1 VVSCPGRVC
10 FIQPAHSRRCSSRI
24 PPETLVSENLASSA
38 NGGAPSYPPHPIF
51 PGFHGPGCAI
61 VHPSRVRLSG
71 SMRMSHPKRII
82 VLAAF
87 ALAFVASAAV
97 VVAVRPP
104 TVVANASA
112 QAADSRAQ

>member
-1 VVSCPGRVC
+1 
-10 FIQPAHSRRCSSRI
+10 
-24 PPETLVSENLASSA
+24 
-38 NGGAPSYPPHPIF
+38 
-51 PGFHGPGCAI
+51 
-61 VHPSRVRLSG
+61 
-71 SMRMSHPKRII
+71 MRMSHPKRII